1 MNPPLRLNSLVLP
14 LPSDA
19 IAYSMKS
26 EPKPR
31 HLHLLAAAYMA
42 HELRVRPEYQRGTVW
57 KLPQKQGLI
66 DSLLRGYQ
74 IPLIYVHLEQRPN
87 NYTGGSETTAWLV
100 DGQQR
105 LAAIV
110 GFLNG
115 EFALPDPRKAKPNSV
130 LPPSVAQVP
139 AWAGQT
145 FDMLSEEDSR
155 RLRDTELL
163 VIEMVAD
170 HPNEVRDL
178 FIRLQAG
185 TPLTAQ
191 EKRDA
196 WPGDFT
202 NFIIRHA
209 GKPGHSQSHPK
220 PFFTICK
227 KSKALSVDDGAHY
240 VDGLAETRKFF
251 AGLAMT
257 IICRH
262 RVGIDFVD
270 LKGTTI
276 NDFYIANLI
285 LDSAD
290 EAVLRVERG
299 LDLVAQLPNWNLLQ
313 AGRALSYQWAFHFAI
328 LIDSLAQGSFAPGW
342 KSRVVQT
349 FLGFKAEVVKAQQ
362 HYRNHR
368 ESLPHHER
376 FGRLLSGS
384 GSDTADIIRIRHA
397 FLLAEVYPKLEL
409 CPLDPH
415 RLFDPLEKEVIWNR
429 DRGTCQCPS
438 CERADRVIPFVEA
451 TVHHVEE
458 HCTGGQ
464 TVLGNGVLVCPQCHS
479 NRNEMQRQTGHFK
492 NYLARVYAN
501 TSGSAA
507 AAPVGETDILSLGQL
522 EEGGE
527 GAQDRPGRSRIKI
540 ELDWGELDVDR
551 EKQTFDEPQA
561 SATVVKLLAALIAE
575 FGAPMTR
582 QLQEIP
588 VLRYPL
594 SYKPEEAFL
603 NAKTGQP
610 FSYLPVP
617 STRLFFCPQSSS
629 SEKVRRL
636 SELFGRLV
644 LPDDRV
650 FPEGSIEVALVES

>member
-1 MNPPLRLNSLVLP
+1 
-14 LPSDA
+14 
-19 IAYSMKS
+19 MKS
-26 EPKPR
+26 ESQLRQLDK
-31 HLHLLAAAYMA
+31 LASAYIA
-42 HELRVRPEYQRGTVW
+42 HELRVKPEYQRGTVW

-87 NYTGGSETTAWLV
+87 NYTGGVETTAWLV

-110 GFLNG
+110 GFIKG
-115 EFALPDPRKAKPNSV
+115 EFALPDPRTAKPNSV
-130 LPPSVAQVP
+130 LPPSIAVVP
-139 AWAGQT
+139 AWAGLT
-145 FDMLSEEDSR
+145 YDSLSDEDSKR
-155 RLRDTELL
+155 FNETKLL
-163 VIEMVAD
+163 VVEMVAD

-202 NFIIRHA
+202 NFVIRHA
-209 GKPGHSQSHPK
+209 GKPGHPLSHSK

-257 IICRH
+257 IICRQ
-262 RVGIDFVD
+262 RAGLDFVD

-276 NDFYIANLI
+276 NDFYIANLV
-285 LDSAD
+285 LDASD
-290 EAVLRVERG
+290 EAALRVERT
-299 LDLVAQLPNWNLLQ
+299 LDVASQVSNWNLLQ
-313 AGRALSYQWAFHFAI
+313 AGRALSFQWAFHFAV

-342 KSRVVQT
+342 KSRVVEA
-349 FLGFKAEVVKAQQ
+349 FLDFKAKVAEAQL
-362 HYRNHR
+362 HYRDHR

-409 CPLDPH
+409 RQLDPH

-438 CERADRVIPFVEA
+438 CEREGRVIPFAEA

-458 HCTGGQ
+458 HCAGGQ
-464 TVLGNGVLVCPQCHS
+464 TTLANGVLVCPQCHS
-479 NRNEMQRQTGHFK
+479 NRYEMQRLTGHFK
-492 NYLARVYAN
+492 TYLERVFSR
-501 TSGSAA
+501 T
-507 AAPVGETDILSLGQL
+507 LGVSTTQL
-522 EEGGE
+522 IADFSRSDESMENGG
-527 GAQDRPGRSRIKI
+527 DRPGRSKIKVTI
-540 ELDWGELDVDR
+540 DWGTLDVDR
-551 EKQTFDEPQA
+551 EKETFAEPQA
-561 SATVVKLLAALIAE
+561 SATVVKLLSALIAE
-575 FGAPMTR
+575 FGSPMIA
-582 QLQEIP
+582 QLREIP

-594 SYKPEEAFL
+594 SEKPDEDFV
-603 NAKTGQP
+603 NSQTGKP

-617 STRLFFCPQSSS
+617 GTKLYFCPQSGSA
-629 SEKVRRL
+629 EKVRRL
-636 SELFGRLV
+636 NELFGKLV
-644 LPDDRV
+644 LPDDRG
-650 FPEGSIEVALVES
+650 FPEGSVEVTLVE

>member
-1 MNPPLRLNSLVLP
+1 
-14 LPSDA
+14 
-19 IAYSMKS
+19 MKS

-31 HLHLLAAAYMA
+31 PLHRLAAAYTA
-42 HELRVRPEYQRGTVW
+42 KELRVKPEYQRGTVW

-87 NYTGGSETTAWLV
+87 NYTGAVETTAWLV

-130 LPPSVAQVP
+130 LPPSMAVVP
-139 AWAGQT
+139 PWAGQT
-145 FDMLSEEDSR
+145 YETLSDEDR
-155 RLRDTELL
+155 KRLNNTELL
-163 VIEMVAD
+163 VVEMVAD

-202 NFIIRHA
+202 NFVIRHA

-220 PFFTICK
+220 PFFAICK

-257 IICRH
+257 IMCRQ
-262 RVGIDFVD
+262 RAGLDFVD

-276 NDFYIANLI
+276 NDFYIANLV
-285 LDSAD
+285 LDTGD
-290 EAVLRVERG
+290 ESVLRVERV
-299 LDLVAQLPNWNLLQ
+299 LDVAAQVSDWNLLQ
-313 AGRALSYQWAFHFAI
+313 AGRALSYQWAFHFAV
-328 LIDSLAQGSFAPGW
+328 LVDSLVQGNFASGW
-342 KSRVVQT
+342 KSRVVT
-349 FLGFKAEVVKAQQ
+349 AFLDFKAKVAEAQL
-362 HYRNHR
+362 HYRDHR

-409 CPLDPH
+409 RQLDPH

-438 CERADRVIPFVEA
+438 CEREGRLIPFAEA

-458 HCTGGQ
+458 HCAGGQ
-464 TVLGNGVLVCPQCHS
+464 TILANGVLVCPQCHS
-479 NRNEMQRQTGHFK
+479 NRYEMQRLTGHFK
-492 NYLARVYAN
+492 AYLDRVYSKN
-501 TSGSAA
+501 SGALTAQSIADA
-507 AAPVGETDILSLGQL
+507 SLSDDTIEIGD
-522 EEGGE
+522 
-527 GAQDRPGRSRIKI
+527 DRPGRSRIKVTI
-540 ELDWGELDVDR
+540 DWGTLDVDR
-551 EKQTFDEPQA
+551 EKQTFAEPQA

-575 FGAPMTR
+575 FGATMTA
-582 QLQEIP
+582 QLREIP

-594 SYKPEEAFL
+594 SDKPDEDFV
-603 NAKTGQP
+603 NSQTGKP

-617 STRLFFCPQSSS
+617 GTKLYFCPQSGSA
-629 SEKVRRL
+629 EKVRRL
-636 SELFGRLV
+636 NELFGRLV

-650 FPEGSIEVALVES
+650 FPEGSVEVSLVEN

>member
-1 MNPPLRLNSLVLP
+1 
-14 LPSDA
+14 
-19 IAYSMKS
+19 MKS

-31 HLHLLAAAYMA
+31 PLHHLAAAYTA

-57 KLPQKQGLI
+57 KMPQKQGLI

-87 NYTGGSETTAWLV
+87 NYTGAVETTAWLV

-115 EFALPDPRKAKPNSV
+115 EFTLPDPRKAKPNSV
-130 LPPSVAQVP
+130 LPPSMSQVP

-145 FDMLSEEDSR
+145 YDTLSEADR
-155 RLRDTELL
+155 KRLRETELL
-163 VIEMVAD
+163 VVEMVAD

-257 IICRH
+257 IICRQ
-262 RVGIDFVD
+262 RAGVDFVD

-276 NDFYIANLI
+276 NDFYIANLV
-285 LDSAD
+285 LDAAD
-290 EAVLRVERG
+290 EAGFRVERV
-299 LDLVAQLPNWNLLQ
+299 LDVAHQVPNWRLLQ
-313 AGRALSYQWAFHFAI
+313 AGRALSYQWAFHFAV
-328 LIDSLAQGSFAPGW
+328 LIDSLVQGSFTPAW
-342 KSRVVQT
+342 KSRVVEA
-349 FLGFKAEVVKAQQ
+349 FLDFKAKVAEAQLY
-362 HYRNHR
+362 YRDHR
-368 ESLPHHER
+368 QSLPHHER

-397 FLLAEVYPKLEL
+397 FLLVEVYPKLEL
-409 CPLDPH
+409 RQLDQH

-429 DRGTCQCPS
+429 DRGTCQCPD
-438 CERADRVIPFVEA
+438 CERPDRLIPFAEA
-451 TVHHVEE
+451 TIHHVEE
-458 HCTGGQ
+458 HCAGGQ
-464 TVLGNGVLVCPQCHS
+464 TVLTNGVLVCPQCHS
-479 NRNEMQRQTGHFK
+479 NRFEMQRLTAHFK
-492 NYLARVYAN
+492 EYLARIYTKSPN
-501 TSGSAA
+501 D
-507 AAPVGETDILSLGQL
+507 AAPSPIGNSDSSPLGQL
-522 EEGGE
+522 SDGSDNGSE
-527 GAQDRPGRSRIKI
+527 PLGRSRIRI
-540 ELDWGELDVDR
+540 AVDWGALDVDR
-551 EKQTFDEPQA
+551 KKQVFEEPQA
-561 SATVVKLLAALIAE
+561 SATVVQLLAALIAE
-575 FGAPMTR
+575 FGVSITT
-582 QLQEIP
+582 QLREIAI
-588 VLRYPL
+588 LRYPL
-594 SYKPEEAFL
+594 SDKPEEAFL
-603 NAKTGQP
+603 NLQTGRA

-617 STRLFFCPQSSS
+617 GTNLYFCPQSSS
-629 SEKVRRL
+629 PEKVRRL
-636 SELFGRLV
+636 IELFGRLV

-650 FPEGSIEVALVES
+650 FPEGSIEVTLTET